1 MKRLLIYLGIPIAL
15 FLVIGLL
22 FSSRPTEK
30 SYVYSDIV
38 NYFEDQ

>member
-1 MKRLLIYLGIPIAL
+1 MKRLLLYLGIPIVL

-30 SYVYSDIV
+30 SYDL
-38 NYFEDQ
+38 FGHRELL